1 MTSEEK
7 RTKDD
12 SEISLDEGL
21 LYPADKP
28 LSILFE
34 ICSLWNLP
42 KADVVGHNDPY
53 VCVDLV
59 PVDPNAQ
66 SERIHKTAVLN
77 NVDIA
82 IYTVLSDCFG
92 LFTKT
97 PAELRST
104 YRCICFHVRDF
115 DSLAK
120 NDEIGK
126 VEIPIEDLLGGML
139 DEQRRSFRIDLGD
152 EFATFDDS
160 HEIVQKSKA
169 LGQLAFPSL
178 ALRFRVATDADNLF
192 MEVTSKN
199 NRKTFA
205 SYGDRF
211 RKMLKLDKKNKQDIR
226 SKKRSTISRFSGEA
240 SRLSTKLRKGARV
253 AKHEQFFV
261 NDLDRQEE
269 VNMYEVYP
277 EPPPDMNVKKFMT
290 SEEIYSESL
299 KPSNEWED
307 AGSGS
312 GGFIFLEVLGCED
325 LPRLDPYTL
334 GKTDA
339 YLLCCYE
346 DVWLQT
352 DVVPSCLSPSWM
364 PWSKRAFALRVN
376 NFNSA
381 LFVGVFDRDVTEFDD
396 FAGHVVIKPSTFVSS
411 TEYTLTYELLKSVS
425 FPAIDPE
432 NGNGRVR
439 LRIRV
444 ERDSRHLLSAFC
456 LTPTSFVNTSREGI
470 DDTIEKACYGI
481 ALSPTKTV
489 KRSTLFAC
497 SNELRRYLIDLIIY
511 VSQGCTNIFLW
522 RGHIE
527 VSIPKWGRKGKSNE
541 INVNESLPLLQTS
554 KEKEKIPIK
563 LPFPYNS
570 IILFIWGTFL
580 VENPS
585 FM

>member
-1 MTSEEK
+1 MTSEEEH
-7 RTKDD
+7 TKDD
-12 SEISLDEGL
+12 SDVTLGEG

-42 KADVVGHNDPY
+42 KADVVGQNDPY
-53 VCVDLV
+53 VCVDLI
-59 PVDPNAQ
+59 PFDPIAKN
-66 SERIHKTAVLN
+66 ERIHKTTVLN
-77 NVDIA
+77 NVDMA

-92 LFTKT
+92 LFKKT
-97 PAELRST
+97 PAELRSS
-104 YRCICFHVRDF
+104 YRCICFRVLDF

-126 VEIPIEDLLGGML
+126 VEIPIEDLLGSML
-139 DEQRRSFRIDLGD
+139 DEKRRSFQIDLGD

-169 LGQLAFPSL
+169 LGRMAFPSL
-178 ALRFRVATDADNLF
+178 ALRFRIATDADNLF
-192 MEVTSKN
+192 MEVMSKS
-199 NRKTFA
+199 NRKMFA

-211 RKMLKLDKKNKQDIR
+211 RKMLKLDKKNKQVVR
-226 SKKRSTISRFSGEA
+226 SKKNYAISRLSGES
-240 SRLSTKLRKGARV
+240 SRLSTKLRNDARV
-253 AKHEQFFV
+253 KKLKEFFV

-269 VNMYEVYP
+269 VIMYEVYP

-290 SEEIYSESL
+290 SNQIYSESL
-299 KPSNEWED
+299 KPSIEWQD

-352 DVVPSCLSPSWM
+352 DVVPSCLNPSWM
-364 PWSKRAFALRVN
+364 PWSKRAFAFRVN

-456 LTPTSFVNTSREGI
+456 LTPTSFVNTSRKGV
-470 DDTIEKACYGI
+470 DDAIEKACYGI

-497 SNELRRYLIDLIIY
+497 SNELRRHFIDLIIY
-511 VSQGCTNIFLW
+511 VSQGCTNIIFW
-522 RGHIE
+522 RGQIE
-527 VSIPKWGRKGKSNE
+527 VPIPKWSRKGKSNE
-541 INVNESLPLLQTS
+541 MNVNEFLPLLATS
-554 KEKEKIPIK
+554 KEKEKMTIK

-570 IILFIWGTFL
+570 IILFVWGIFL
-580 VENPS
+580 VENSS